1 VCALSIAPSRALLP
15 QSHSVAEGYVV
26 RFESTKALSAMSS
39 CDSDG
44 YGAAMPLRDH
54 AGRRAM
60 SSTGDTSDGAD
71 PLVGHPLSFSD
82 TTAELSSPNSAGPR
96 AGQLTDE
103 FRLDNDDDDEDHNNN
118 NGVGGGGGRGGG
130 LDAPGMAHIPGRL
143 NSTPTEPPRKLSTPD
158 KQISVLSLQRA
169 KLRSFMS
176 GMTATPLSSRV
187 ASNAEVQ
194 DLVRGREQEL
204 RADLDMTATAAA
216 TVAAVVQPRT
226 EGESIRLVPKPGT
239 ENGDTLE
246 IATID
251 SDSLTDDSSG
261 KTRDKTPA
269 TVYSLLYEHRV
280 GFDAIKRMDGRL
292 YHVLRIIKRLISVAS
307 NAGPIM
313 EMWPPAFRTY
323 NCLVPNFLNLPFL
336 LWGVAAPRSMVSLAL
351 YYASRGADCSYCT
364 LHTCIFALRRGAPA
378 ESVMGTHLSAK
389 EAAVA
394 RMAFAMGCQPCRLT
408 DVERGLLREHFS
420 ESNEEWIVI
429 ATCMMGFLNRWMD
442 VTRVD
447 FEGTAMV
454 EADEVLSSELTGFD
468 LKNIVTSAPQGE
480 LQVPDRRVPKKDTL
494 FTNFALFR
502 HIVSTAFVSDVLG

>member
-1 VCALSIAPSRALLP
+1 
-15 QSHSVAEGYVV
+15 
-26 RFESTKALSAMSS
+26 MSS

-44 YGAAMPLRDH
+44 YGAAMPLRDD

-71 PLVGHPLSFSD
+71 LLVEHPLSFSD
-82 TTAELSSPNSAGPR
+82 TTAELPTPAGTGLR
-96 AGQLTDE
+96 AEQHAEE
-103 FRLDNDDDDEDHNNN
+103 FDLDDDDDDDDDDIDHD
-118 NGVGGGGGRGGG
+118 GGG
-130 LDAPGMAHIPGRL
+130 LGAPGMAHMRGRL
-143 NSTPTEPPRKLSTPD
+143 NSTSAMPARKLSTPD
-158 KQISVLSLQRA
+158 KQTSVLSLQRA

-176 GMTATPLSSRV
+176 GMTATPTSSRV
-187 ASNAEVQ
+187 ASNAEFQ
-194 DLVRGREQEL
+194 ALALGRSQEQ
-204 RADLDMTATAAA
+204 RADAGGIATPVTAA
-216 TVAAVVQPRT
+216 VAHPRA
-226 EGESIRLVPKPGT
+226 EGAAIRLVPQPVT
-239 ENGDTLE
+239 ENRDALE

-251 SDSLTDDSSG
+251 SDGVTDGSSG
-261 KTRDKTPA
+261 QSREETPG
-269 TVYSLLYEHRV
+269 TLYSLLYEHRV
-280 GFDAIKRMDGRL
+280 GFDTIKRTDGRL

-307 NAGPIM
+307 NAGPIL

-378 ESVMGTHLSAK
+378 ESVIGTHLNAK

-420 ESNEEWIVI
+420 ESNVEWIVI

-447 FEGTAMV
+447 FEDTAMI
-454 EADEVLSSELTGFD
+454 EADKVLSSELVGFD
-468 LKNIVTSAPQGE
+468 LKNIATSAPQGE
-480 LQVPDRRVPKKDTL
+480 LQVPDRSVPKKDTL
-494 FTNFALFR
+494 LSNLALFR
-502 HIVSTAFVSDVLG
+502 HVVSPALVVAAF